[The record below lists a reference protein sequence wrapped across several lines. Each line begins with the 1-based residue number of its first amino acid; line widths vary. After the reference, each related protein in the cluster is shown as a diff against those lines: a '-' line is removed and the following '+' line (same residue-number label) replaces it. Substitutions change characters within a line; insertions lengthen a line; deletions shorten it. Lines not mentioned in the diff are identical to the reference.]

1 MPTDKKAE
9 TDRALS
15 LRGLVCD
22 ETVINLL
29 PDELDASSEIE
40 KMKTQSEENLETNMK
55 KIESF
60 GKDGA
65 DAQAEENNNQDAKET
80 KNASNTNQDASVQS
94 SQEK

>member
-1 MPTDKKAE
+1 MPTDKKNE

-40 KMKTQSEENLETNMK
+40 KMKTQSEESLETNIK

-60 GKDGA
+60 GKDES
-65 DAQAEENNNQDAKET
+65 DTQVEESNNQDAKET
-80 KNASNTNQDASVQS
+80 KNASNTYQDSSVQNS
-94 SQEK
+94 